1 MLVVPGYDLQY
12 YMRTG
17 MCKFGASCKYHHPRQ
32 GEESPSLV
40 IHNIYGYPLRPSNE
54 KECAHYMKTGHCK
67 FGITCKF
74 NHPQPAGVQVPALA
88 AGPFPL
94 PAAVPPPATYPELQ
108 PLPPVDSA
116 EQYGMVTGQL

>member
-1 MLVVPGYDLQY
+1 
-12 YMRTG
+12 
-17 MCKFGASCKYHHPRQ
+17 
-32 GEESPSLV
+32 
-40 IHNIYGYPLRPSNE
+40 
-54 KECAHYMKTGHCK
+54 MKTGHCK